1 MPMLPLLPTDV
12 ERGGPLAL
20 DPLHLFNLDPIQLE
34 YYAALGVNTSRLSQ
48 YSILQRAELANLWYS
63 SPLYDRS
70 RAVRA
75 TSEPTPLAFIT
86 TATSSGEPTPTNPPA
101 STIISAVR
109 DEEPTVAVSPKHI
122 GGRGGSTTASPFGS
136 DQHVSSASRTSLLRT
151 FATVASPPPL
161 RAVFAHHL
169 PIRDAHETWQHIS
182 QSAVLRSLAIELPRL
197 LPVANFTRVRTEFES
212 QHLEGSMLASLS
224 TNQSLWLSRLA
235 ACATKLSPA
244 GRANLTY
251 DELLTCIL
259 DDATLQQFQRR
270 LEEVHES
277 CGLTAQTIRKGWFSL
292 QECLRA
298 MCGKN
303 LSLIR
308 PELFPQAKRAQSIM
322 TDLAAQ
328 WSKRAVANLNDTEVK
343 KMELVSL
350 HSNGKHEECATNLYL
365 LSLCLMAEFMHI
377 VHGARHRDLPVS
389 LLEEATAI
397 AYLVCV
403 MGRPI
408 SRAGVLLELEMSHC
422 IDKFVPSSPSIVFLG
437 KHKAAATMGALALG
451 FPAWVTGMMNLY
463 VSIVRPALL
472 KPKELWRSASKTK
485 LFPQEVT
492 GWYTALMIRY
502 AGRAITVSQIRKIFC
517 LIIGAL
523 GLSDEKRPLLIAAS
537 GHKANLQDT
546 AVNSKFYHS
555 GAKAE
560 CEKTVM
566 AWLHDTFYLAAS
578 RQYDNILFGALPTCS
593 PARLPGLS
601 SPMPASVLVLEPA
614 SAPEPESESEPEPE
628 PEPELEPEPEAEA
641 AAAANPVFSL
651 PQPVFSL
658 PQPRRKKQR
667 LLNDEKLTS
676 SPTTLPAC
684 QDEGT
689 ASGDEAVDLRLLFS
703 PERVAEAAAAA
714 TMFNEEST
722 GDTGVAA
729 VAVPGVRRC
738 RNSARGHKCLSAG
751 SHRQFSAD
759 SQPNCDACISGFGAI
774 GNSKRKRPSFAA
786 SAQSQHVKIN

>member
-1 MPMLPLLPTDV
+1 
-12 ERGGPLAL
+12 
-20 DPLHLFNLDPIQLE
+20 
-34 YYAALGVNTSRLSQ
+34 
-48 YSILQRAELANLWYS
+48 
-63 SPLYDRS
+63 
-70 RAVRA
+70 
-75 TSEPTPLAFIT
+75 
-86 TATSSGEPTPTNPPA
+86 
-101 STIISAVR
+101 
-109 DEEPTVAVSPKHI
+109 
-122 GGRGGSTTASPFGS
+122 
-136 DQHVSSASRTSLLRT
+136 
-151 FATVASPPPL
+151 
-161 RAVFAHHL
+161 
-169 PIRDAHETWQHIS
+169 
-182 QSAVLRSLAIELPRL
+182 
-197 LPVANFTRVRTEFES
+197 
-212 QHLEGSMLASLS
+212 
-224 TNQSLWLSRLA
+224 
-235 ACATKLSPA
+235 
-244 GRANLTY
+244 
-251 DELLTCIL
+251 
-259 DDATLQQFQRR
+259 
-270 LEEVHES
+270 
-277 CGLTAQTIRKGWFSL
+277 
-292 QECLRA
+292 

-308 PELFPQAKRAQSIM
+308 PELFPQAKRAQTIM

-350 HSNGKHEECATNLYL
+350 HSNDKHEECATNLYL
-365 LSLCLMAEFMHI
+365 LSLCLMAQFMHI

-451 FPAWVTGMMNLY
+451 FPAWVTGMMSLY

-472 KPKELWRSASKTK
+472 KAELWRSAAKTK

-502 AGRAITVSQIRKIFC
+502 AGRAITVSQVRKIFC

-555 GAKAE
+555 SAKAE

-578 RQYDNILFGALPTCS
+578 RQYDNILFGAPPTCS

-614 SAPEPESESEPEPE
+614 SAPEPE
-628 PEPELEPEPEAEA
+628 AEA
-641 AAAANPVFSL
+641 AAAAEPVFSL

-703 PERVAEAAAAA
+703 PERVAKAAAAA

-722 GDTGVAA
+722 GDAGVAA

-759 SQPNCDACISGFGAI
+759 SQPNCDACVSGFGAI
-774 GNSKRKRPSFAA
+774 GNSKRKRPSSTA
-786 SAQSQHVKIN
+786 SA